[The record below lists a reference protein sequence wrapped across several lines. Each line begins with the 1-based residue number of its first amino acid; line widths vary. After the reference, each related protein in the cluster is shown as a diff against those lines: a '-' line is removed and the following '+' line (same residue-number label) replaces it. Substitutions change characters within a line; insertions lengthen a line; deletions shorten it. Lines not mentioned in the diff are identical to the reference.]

1 MRIATIFAIKYTFM
15 SIFFINKQAIRRAL
29 VFSIALL
36 IAGCRQVNG
45 DQPTHTNNQIE
56 KLEFEAERAYKD
68 VLKQVELGPRIPG
81 SEAHDRS
88 GDWIASQMEAAGWEV
103 EFQPFEYGGYQ
114 MRNIIARTNHEYTNH
129 KPVLLGAHYDSR
141 LLADRDED
149 APDQPVPGAN
159 DGASGVAVLVEL
171 GRVVNKETLEQ
182 PVWFVFFDAEDNGRI
197 QGWDWILGS
206 RYFVDQLEVEPS
218 AVVIVDMVGDAD
230 LQIYYELN
238 SDTSLN
244 KEIWETAASLGYD
257 QFIPEGKYP
266 ILDDHTPFLQ
276 AGIPAI
282 DIIDFD
288 YPYFH
293 TTQDLPDKVTADS
306 LAVVGRT
313 LEVWL
318 EASR

>member
-1 MRIATIFAIKYTFM
+1 MRIANICSIRYTFLTIFL
-15 SIFFINKQAIRRAL
+15 INKKAIRRAL
-29 VFSIALL
+29 IFSIAIL
-36 IAGCRQVNG
+36 ITGCRQVSA
-45 DQPTHTNNQIE
+45 DQPAHINNQIE
-56 KLEFEAERAYKD
+56 VLEFEAERAYD
-68 VLKQVELGPRIPG
+68 DLLTQVELGPRIPG
-81 SEAHDRS
+81 SEAHDRA
-88 GDWIASQMEAAGWEV
+88 GNWIASQMEASGWEV
-103 EFQPFEYGGYQ
+103 DFQPFEYGGYQ
-114 MRNIIARTNHEYTNH
+114 MRNIIARTSQEHTNPR
-129 KPVLLGAHYDSR
+129 PVLLGAHYDSR
-141 LLADRDED
+141 LLADRDKD

-182 PVWFVFFDAEDNGRI
+182 PLWFVFFDAEDNGRV

-230 LQIYYELN
+230 LQIYYEWN

-244 KEIWETAASLGYD
+244 KEIWETAANLGYD
-257 QFIPEGKYP
+257 QFIPEGKYH

-293 TTQDLPDKVTADS
+293 TTQDLPDKVTAES

-318 EASR
+318 ETGR